1 MRVFIDF
8 WKLETENS
16 ILHIFN
22 FLHNEFWD
30 QFFFLV
36 HFGLPYKFFSLKN
49 RKLFLETE
57 NKGKKQLP
65 NIPYYFL
72 SLNFW
77 VFYLTK
83 ENGLS
88 YRSNWVG
95 LLMGR
100 PKRATS
106 ELGQSS
112 SGSSWSSYELTRAF
126 PYTWKN
132 KVIIVVIIIDNR

>member
-1 MRVFIDF
+1 MSYEI
-8 WKLETENS
+8 
-16 ILHIFN
+16 IF
-22 FLHNEFWD
+22 
-30 QFFFLV
+30 FFFLV

-65 NIPYYFL
+65 NIPYYFW

-83 ENGLS
+83 ENKLS

-95 LLMGR
+95 LLMGH
-100 PKRATS
+100 PKRAAS
-106 ELGQSS
+106 EQGCSQEFVYWEA
-112 SGSSWSSYELTRAF
+112 GS
-126 PYTWKN
+126 
-132 KVIIVVIIIDNR
+132 KVEIDNDEYHHCMDSLYF